1 VDVVIG
7 TGPLGLAV
15 VRELLAKG
23 KKVRVVNRSGKAD
36 VPANVDVKAGDIGN
50 PEFAREACRSA
61 VSIYLCAKPPY
72 IEMADKFQPIMDG
85 TIAAAA
91 ATTTGTLYALVNEL
105 KLDGNAH
112 FLDVTSHAAADSVNA
127 IAAPDA
133 DSVPKAITLV
143 NEIFIDFVAHC
154 IQAGV
159 HFTYDVF
166 TALVGTLATTG
177 ATAYTLANILK
188 TFFESHRILTAD
200 SYENVAAGFGFE
212 WPCQQPF
219 YAQLSSGGSVS
230 IRTHI

>member
-1 VDVVIG
+1 M
-7 TGPLGLAV
+7 AV
-15 VRELLAKG
+15 VQIGPYSSGTLFKTTNNGTAWTLVTPPARAKL
-23 KKVRVVNRSGKAD
+23 VV
-36 VPANVDVKAGDIGN
+36 
-50 PEFAREACRSA
+50 
-61 VSIYLCAKPPY
+61 AKPLTVASTMKVAHEVVHITP
-72 IEMADKFQPIMDG
+72 DS
-85 TIAAAA
+85 THSIAAAA

-166 TALVGTLATTG
+166 TALVGTLATTE

-188 TFFESHRILTAD
+188 TFFEAHRILTAD